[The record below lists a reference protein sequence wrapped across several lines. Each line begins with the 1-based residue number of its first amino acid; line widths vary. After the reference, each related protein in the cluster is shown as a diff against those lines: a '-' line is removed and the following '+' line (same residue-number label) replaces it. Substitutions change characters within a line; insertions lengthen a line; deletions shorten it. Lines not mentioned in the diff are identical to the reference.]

1 MTEAPAKALDLGEV
15 ARRLANIVRAGTVT
29 DVDLER
35 ARARVGYATGGDG
48 RPVRTGWLPWIG
60 SAAGEDRDWRPPSLG
75 EQVVLLSPFGE
86 LSAAWILPGSY
97 RNDDFPAPESVGTKR
112 VALHRDGARI
122 EYDSGAHELKAVL
135 PAGGTASIQAPGG
148 LTVTGDT
155 DVDGDV
161 SIDGGLTVTGT
172 VEADGKISS
181 KAEIEDLKG
190 SMEEMRTTY
199 NAHVHGVAPGPVT
212 PPVAPASRMT

>member
-15 ARRLANIVRAGTVT
+15 ARRLANTVRAGTVT

-60 SAAGEDRDWRPPSLG
+60 SAAGEDRDWRPPSVG

-86 LSAAWILPGSY
+86 LSAAWILPGAY
-97 RNDDFPAPESVGTKR
+97 RNDEFPAPESAGTKR
-112 VALHRDGARI
+112 VALYRDGARI
-122 EYDSGAHELKAVL
+122 EYDSEAHELKAVL
-135 PAGGTASIQAPGG
+135 PAGGKASIEAPGG
-148 LTVTGDT
+148 LSVTGDT
-155 DVDGDV
+155 GIDGDLSVDGGLSVTGDLDVDGDV
-161 SIDGGLTVTGT
+161 TAKGDVSD
-172 VEADGKISS
+172 A
-181 KAEIEDLKG
+181 KG
-190 SMEEMRTTY
+190 SMGEMRTTY

-212 PPVAPASRMT
+212 PPVAPNSRMT